1 MNVHTETNLD
11 PGATDTLSL
20 FSRREFLQRLGG
32 GIAVLIAFDPSIE
45 AEAQGW
51 RPDYPS
57 DFNAFLLIGEDGRVT
72 CLSGK
77 IEMGQGVVT
86 SLAQMLAE
94 DLDVSLESV
103 DMVMGDTA
111 RCPWDIGTFGSM
123 SIRFFGP
130 ALREAAA
137 EARGVLIEL
146 AAESLGVPKEQLA
159 TENGT
164 IFDTVRKTKRVTYA
178 QLAKGKTIERH
189 LVAKPAVKAVSDF
202 RVMGKGAGRTDA
214 RAKVT
219 GEAKFAGDIRLP
231 GMLYAKILRPPA
243 HGAALKNVDTTAAEK
258 VEGAQVVRDGDLI
271 AVLHEQ
277 PDLAEKALEK
287 IEAEFGDTEAQP
299 DTESIFDYLVE
310 KAPGGKTVAQGGNVA
325 EGEKTG
331 TAVSEETYLDGYVS
345 HAPMETHSAVAR
357 IEGGEATVWA
367 STQTPF
373 GLRDMVAGALGIP
386 GEKVRILTPFVG
398 GGFGGK
404 SGGQQAVEAARLAK
418 KTGKPV
424 QVVWSRAEEF
434 FYDTFR
440 PAAVVKIRS
449 GTGDTGRIAFWDY
462 KVFFAGERGSQQ
474 FYDIPHHSTVAAG
487 EWRGDGPS
495 PHPFAVGAWR
505 APASNTNSFAR
516 ESQIDIRAA
525 KAGIDPVEFR
535 LKNLRDKR
543 MRKTLET
550 AARGFGWTPATSPS
564 GRGLGVACGIDAGTY
579 VALIAEVDVDEKTG
593 RVQAKRVVCGQDMGV
608 VVNPKG
614 AVQQIEGCIIMGLG
628 YALSEDVRFRGGQIL
643 EKNFDTYELPRF
655 SWVPEIEAHLVEND
669 ALAPQGGGEPAIVC
683 MGGVIANAIYDAV
696 GARLHRMP
704 MTPER
709 VKDALGRRGSGGE

>member
-1 MNVHTETNLD
+1 
-11 PGATDTLSL
+11 
-20 FSRREFLQRLGG
+20 
-32 GIAVLIAFDPSIE
+32 
-45 AEAQGW
+45 
-51 RPDYPS
+51 
-57 DFNAFLLIGEDGRVT
+57 
-72 CLSGK
+72 
-77 IEMGQGVVT
+77 
-86 SLAQMLAE
+86 
-94 DLDVSLESV
+94 
-103 DMVMGDTA
+103 
-111 RCPWDIGTFGSM
+111 
-123 SIRFFGP
+123 
-130 ALREAAA
+130 
-137 EARGVLIEL
+137 
-146 AAESLGVPKEQLA
+146 
-159 TENGT
+159 
-164 IFDTVRKTKRVTYA
+164 
-178 QLAKGKTIERH
+178 
-189 LVAKPAVKAVSDF
+189 
-202 RVMGKGAGRTDA
+202 
-214 RAKVT
+214 
-219 GEAKFAGDIRLP
+219 
-231 GMLYAKILRPPA
+231 
-243 HGAALKNVDTTAAEK
+243 
-258 VEGAQVVRDGDLI
+258 
-271 AVLHEQ
+271 VLHEQ
-277 PDLAEKALEK
+277 PDLAEKALAK

-310 KAPGGKTVAQGGNVA
+310 KASGGETVAQGGNVA

-345 HAPMETHSAVAR
+345 HAPIETHSAVAR

-373 GLRDMVAGALGIP
+373 GLRDMVAEALGMP
-386 GEKVRILTPFVG
+386 EEKVRILTPFVG

-418 KTGKPV
+418 KAGKPV

-474 FYDIPHHSTVAAG
+474 FYDIPHHSTVVAG
-487 EWRGDGPS
+487 EWRGDGAS

-505 APASNTNSFAR
+505 APANNTNSFAR
-516 ESQIDIRAA
+516 ESQIDIMAA

-543 MRKTLET
+543 MRRTLET
-550 AARGFGWTPATSPS
+550 AAKAFGWTPAASPS

-579 VALIAEVDVDEKTG
+579 VALIAEVDVDERTG

-628 YALSEDVRFRGGQIL
+628 YALSEEVRFRGGQIL

-655 SWVPEIEAHLVEND
+655 SWAPEIEAHLVEND
-669 ALAPQGGGEPAIVC
+669 SLAPQGGGEPAIVC

-709 VKDALGRRGSGGE
+709 VKDALG